1 MAEDKRPFLLYT
13 DLKYVV
19 NKLSNDKA
27 GELFKIILA
36 YVNDEDPVITDM
48 VLDLVFEPIR
58 QTLKRDL
65 VKYNTIKEKRA
76 AAGRQGGIK
85 SGETRSKTDQD
96 EANEANEANA
106 SSKADMPGG
115 SQPIEGYRSDT
126 VAMCHPEPIEVHGV
140 SEPVEVLIIS
150 SPLEQQAATKLNQPQ
165 SKPIPLNAVPNSPY
179 GDGILHYRAIEWDKA
194 NANKYE
200 PELFKEFLSY
210 WTAHV
215 QKGRDKGRELWKTK
229 LTFEIGQR
237 LATWAKNQKQS
248 NQNGNKPNTN
258 PADYLTK
265 TARDL
270 EAIFS
275 GTNSVHHPHG

>member
-1 MAEDKRPFLLYT
+1 M
-13 DLKYVV
+13 
-19 NKLSNDKA
+19 
-27 GELFKIILA
+27 A
-36 YVNDEDPVITDM
+36 YVNDEDPVITDL

-85 SGETRSKTDQD
+85 SGETRSKTEQD
-96 EANEANEANA
+96 EANEANA
-106 SSKADMPGG
+106 SIKDAMHGV
-115 SQPIEGYRSDT
+115 SDT
-126 VAMCHPEPIEVHGV
+126 IEKHSLSDTISEHFEEPNISEPIE
-140 SEPVEVLIIS
+140 E
-150 SPLEQQAATKLNQPQ
+150 QAATKPNKPQ
-165 SKPIPLNAVPNSPY
+165 SKLIPLNAVPNSPY